1 MGLSEIGLALD
12 VLEELRSGLKP
23 LPAVNGGA

>member
-1 MGLSEIGLALD
+1 LSEIGLALD